1 MATATHLASDAVDA
15 AAVRRT
21 VADAIERLR
30 ALELPA
36 EAWTMREIALTA
48 LRAVATALFT
58 DAHAATDCP
67 GALAALVT
75 DEISRITTL
84 LAAPAAEG
92 RDAQGAEHAATP
104 AAARW
109 RR

>member
-1 MATATHLASDAVDA
+1 MATATDPAQAAVDV

-21 VADAIERLR
+21 VAEAIEKLR

-36 EAWTMREIALTA
+36 DEAETVREVALTA

-67 GALAALVT
+67 GALAGLIAE
-75 DEISRITTL
+75 DIGRITIL
-84 LAAPAAEG
+84 LAAHPAEPQTGTGSALAG
-92 RDAQGAEHAATP
+92 
-104 AAARW
+104 RW